1 MRNYKIDMAI
11 RDRLAGIVTRT
22 AVKNYLT
29 EVRNAI
35 RERRSI
41 TGVGLLVPDVML
53 DMIREEAARDSR
65 LLPFV
70 NHRTVNG
77 TARVPITGAIPEAVW
92 TEMCANLNEMSLTLN
107 QVEVDGYKVGAYIP
121 VCNAVIEDSDVAL
134 ANEIVSSLGAGI
146 AKALDKAILFGTGTK
161 MPTGI
166 VTRLAQTAQPDN
178 WGVNAPAWV
187 DLHTSN
193 ILTLDINSTH
203 GAEFFEALVGA
214 LGTAKPVYSSDGLFW
229 AMNRKTHLDLRAKS
243 LAYASDGALIAA
255 TPMMPILG
263 GSVVEF
269 TEDEIADGDI
279 IGGYGANYLLAER
292 AGMQF
297 AASDAVR
304 FLQDQTVFK
313 GTARYDGMP
322 VGGKAFVIVN
332 YKNTAPTT
340 TKSFAPDV
348 ANQ

>member
-1 MRNYKIDMAI
+1 MRDYKIEMAT
-11 RDRLAGIVTRT
+11 RDRLAGIVAARV
-22 AVKNYLT
+22 VKSYLT
-29 EVRNAI
+29 EVRAAI

-41 TGVGLLVPDVML
+41 TGAGLLIPDVML
-53 DMIREEAARDSR
+53 ELIRKEAARDSR

-70 NHRTVNG
+70 NHRNVNG

-92 TEMCANLNEMSLTLN
+92 TEMCANLNELALTLN

-121 VCNAVIEDSDVAL
+121 VCNAVIEDSDVML
-134 ANEIVSSLGAGI
+134 ANEIVSSLGTGI

-187 DLHTSN
+187 DLHSTN
-193 ILTLDINSTH
+193 IKTLDIDSTH

-229 AMNRKTHLDLRAKS
+229 AMNRKTHLDIMAKA
-243 LAYASDGALIAA
+243 LAFNSDGALTSA
-255 TPMMPILG
+255 TPMLPILG

-269 TEDEIADGDI
+269 REDEIADGDI
-279 IGGYGANYLLAER
+279 IGGYGGNYLLAER

-297 AASDAVR
+297 ASSDAVR
-304 FLQDQTVFK
+304 FMQDQTVFK

>member
-1 MRNYKIDMAI
+1 MRNYKIDMAT
-11 RDRLAGIVTRT
+11 RNRLAGIVTRT
-22 AVKNYLT
+22 AVKNYLN

-41 TGVGLLVPDVML
+41 TGSGLLIPDVML
-53 DMIREEAARDSR
+53 DMIREEAAHDSR

-70 NHRTVNG
+70 YHRTVNG
-77 TARVPITGAIPEAVW
+77 TARVPISGAIPEAVW
-92 TEMCANLNEMSLTLN
+92 TEMCDNLNVMDLTFN

-121 VCNAVIEDSDVAL
+121 VCNAVIEDSDVML
-134 ANEIVSSLGAGI
+134 ANEIVSSLGTGI

-193 ILTLDINSTH
+193 ILTLDIGSTH
-203 GAEFFEALVGA
+203 GAEFFEVLVGA
-214 LGTAKPVYSSDGLFW
+214 LGTAKPVYSYDGLFW
-229 AMNRKTHLDLRAKS
+229 VMNRKTHLDIMAKS
-243 LAYASDGALIAA
+243 LAFNAQGALVAN
-255 TPMMPILG
+255 TTMMPIIG
-263 GSVVEF
+263 GTVVEF
-269 TEDEIADGDI
+269 KDNEISDYDI
-279 IGGYGANYLLAER
+279 IGGFGGNYLLAER